1 MPVQRFNLNEPEG
14 GLPRTLAAGF
24 ETRLFWG
31 KHAMLSVLT
40 CAPNAAGE
48 MHHHE
53 EEQWA
58 VVVEGTGV
66 LLVGQEELDVGEG
79 DVCHIPPGVPHSFIA
94 GPAGARILDI
104 FSPPRA
110 AYTHDAGRGFG
121 GTGAR

>member
-1 MPVQRFNLNEPEG
+1 MAVQRFNLNDPQG
-14 GLPRTLAAGF
+14 GLARTLADGLD
-24 ETRLFWG
+24 TQLFWG

-48 MHHHE
+48 EHHHE

-58 VVVEGTGV
+58 VVIEGSGV
-66 LLVGQEELDVGEG
+66 LLVGQEEFEVGPG
-79 DVCHIPPGVPHSFIA
+79 DVCHIPCGMPHNFIA

-110 AYTHDAGRGFG
+110 AYTRPGGRGFAA
-121 GTGAR
+121 TG

>member
-1 MPVQRFNLNEPEG
+1 MAVQRFNLNDPEG
-14 GLPRTLAAGF
+14 GLVRALAAGM

-48 MHHHE
+48 SHHHE

-58 VVVEGTGV
+58 VVIEGAGV
-66 LLVGQEELDVGEG
+66 LVVGPEELDVGPG
-79 DVCHIPPGVPHSFIA
+79 DVCHIPAGTPHNFIA
-94 GPAGARILDI
+94 GPAGARLLDI

-110 AYTHDAGRGFG
+110 AYTRSDGGGFA
-121 GTGAR
+121 AR